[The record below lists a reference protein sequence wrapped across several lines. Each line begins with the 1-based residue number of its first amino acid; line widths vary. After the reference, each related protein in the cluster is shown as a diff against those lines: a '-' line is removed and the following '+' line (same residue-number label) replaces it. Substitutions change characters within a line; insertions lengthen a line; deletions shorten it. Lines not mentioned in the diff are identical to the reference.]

1 MSNVQV
7 AIDFV
12 TQNIPRTNPGGVIAF
27 PMFPGA
33 TKKEVD
39 KIWKTLQRNNQ
50 IAHIAIN
57 QGFAMIRIK

>member
-7 AIDFV
+7 AIDWV
-12 TQNIPRTNPGGVIAF
+12 NQNIPLTRPGGVIAF

-33 TKKEVD
+33 TQKEVD
-39 KIWKTLQRNNQ
+39 KIWKTLQRNNL